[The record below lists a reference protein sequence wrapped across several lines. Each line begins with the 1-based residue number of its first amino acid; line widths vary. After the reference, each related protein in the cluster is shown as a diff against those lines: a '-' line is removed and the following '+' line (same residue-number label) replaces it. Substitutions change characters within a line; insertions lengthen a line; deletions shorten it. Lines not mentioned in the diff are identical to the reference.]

1 MTNKT
6 TKRALFSSVV
16 ALFLCFAML
25 LGTTYAWF
33 TDSVSSASNV
43 ITAGNL
49 DVELKYAKVV
59 DGKITDWD
67 TVAGKDNIFDKNALW
82 EPGRVEVVYLQVS
95 NLGSLALKYQLG
107 VNVYN
112 ETPATNMDGKEFKL
126 SDHLVFTVVEMPDTL
141 TTYTDREAATIASG
155 SEKGLKDY
163 NGKTTA
169 LEVGGVD
176 YVALIV
182 YMPETVGNE
191 ANFRG
196 TAPSITLGINLF
208 ATQQS
213 AEGDSFG
220 DDYDK
225 DAWVDGMKV
234 YSAADLQAALNNGKD
249 VVLMNDISADTIEVS
264 GDVAINLNHKTLAA
278 NVAIT
283 EDATAVIS
291 NGKIVSASVDNS
303 AIETVGN
310 LTLNDVEVES
320 ARHAVRVEGGVT
332 VINDGYYKA
341 AGYAGRTQHALN
353 VSDGGKVIVNGGT
366 FVGPKGTASDSGSA
380 VNVQAGSE
388 VIINGGNFSGGKL
401 KTLASKGTLTVY
413 GGTFDQVP
421 TAYLAAGY
429 TTLDNGD
436 GTYLVYFPQASFDAL
451 IDNAQAGATV
461 EIPAGTYTFP
471 ASKLKEGMTLNCA
484 PGTVFEGQTSLNIKG
499 ATVFGATFSNPTGS
513 VIYSNTINGTFK
525 NCTFTG
531 SNALRYAYAGDTVVF
546 EDCVFDG
553 SVYGIHFDGGANN
566 VTFKNCTI
574 SGFNTMGGAVK
585 LASFE
590 GCTFKSNGKS
600 GYNGINLWGDTDMID
615 CTFVF
620 DGSVR
625 YEWVDLCNDNK
636 VVNFTNC
643 VVTDGETEKG
653 VETVVGNYGDGNTVL
668 VDGVSVVGTAAD
680 LSAALTA
687 NKKNIDVTLS
697 ADVDL
702 PISSLGQITG
712 GSGEYKLGGEETE
725 TIVIDL
731 NGHKLNI
738 TTTYWSNL
746 GAKNPN
752 ATFIIKN
759 GTMTSSQPTGT
770 WNSYDV
776 TFSNCNYVFENVV
789 FDKAVAL
796 ANTGK
801 SVTMTNVTINETH
814 DYYALWIC
822 AEGQNVTIDGLT
834 VNSNGR
840 GIKIDEQYSNDAVA
854 KVTLNVSNAKFNT
867 VKKAAIMVKSAAG
880 ADIVLDNVDITNC
893 AADNTNHVWVDADA
907 AAYANLV
914 TVTGGNVIVES

>member
-451 IDNAQAGATV
+451 IDNAQAGDTV

-499 ATVFGATFSNPTGS
+499 ATVIGATFSNPTGS

-531 SNALRYAYAGDTVVF
+531 KNALRYGYAGDTVVF
-546 EDCVFDG
+546 EDCIITAT
-553 SVYGIHFDGGANN
+553 SVYAVHFDGLTGKDI
-566 VTFKNCTI
+566 TFKNCKITGWTAI
-574 SGFNTMGGAVK
+574 SGGANSLTFDGCEIYGNGTYGLIRSYSDATIKNCTFDVSKVNTKDGYQDGIHAVDSTITVENCTNVNGETKALFNVSNSGEILYNGALFVASADKIAAALASDAEEIEVILARNISMDIGTGKKLGGANTK
-585 LASFE
+585 SITIDGNGHTLTLSSTYRSYFNLANAE
-590 GCTFKSNGKS
+590 GTLYLKDMTLTNAHNGTHFFDYTTHFNCDVVAENVNFAKSPLVTGGATAK
-600 GYNGINLWGDTDMID
+600 
-615 CTFVF
+615 
-620 DGSVR
+620 
-625 YEWVDLCNDNK
+625 
-636 VVNFTNC
+636 FTNC
-643 VVTDGETEKG
+643 EFSQAGTDI
-653 VETVVGNYGDGNTVL
+653 YGMWIM
-668 VDGVSVVGTAAD
+668 S
-680 LSAALTA
+680 
-687 NKKNIDVTLS
+687 
-697 ADVDL
+697 
-702 PISSLGQITG
+702 
-712 GSGEYKLGGEETE
+712 GS
-725 TIVIDL
+725 
-731 NGHKLNI
+731 
-738 TTTYWSNL
+738 
-746 GAKNPN
+746 
-752 ATFIIKN
+752 
-759 GTMTSSQPTGT
+759 
-770 WNSYDV
+770 
-776 TFSNCNYVFENVV
+776 
-789 FDKAVAL
+789 
-796 ANTGK
+796 
-801 SVTMTNVTINETH
+801 NVTVN
-814 DYYALWIC
+814 
-822 AEGQNVTIDGLT
+822 GGVLT
-834 VNSNGR
+834 TDR
-840 GIKIDEQYSNDAVA
+840 GFKIADEDSA
-854 KVTLNVSNAKFNT
+854 KELTTLNVSGTKFNNT
-867 VKKAAIMVKSAAG
+867 KKAAILVTTDYG
-880 ADIVLDNVDITNC
+880 AEIKLDNLDITNC
-893 AADNTNHVWVDADA
+893 GADSTNAVWIDDGRTATADKI
-907 AAYANLV
+907 V
-914 TVTGGNVIVES
+914 VTGGSVVVEP